1 MEDKHMFNIGD
12 KIVYPMHGAGI
23 ISGMEKKKVL
33 DSVEDYYMISLLGDL
48 RLMVPVKNMDVVG
61 IRKIID
67 ICDIDQVY
75 DILSGDFSEV
85 SSNWNQ
91 RYRLNMEKIKSG
103 DIFKIAEVVKN
114 LMILDAK
121 KGLSAG
127 EKKLLNIAR
136 NILISELVLVTDL
149 TEKEVSGILQNKV
162 MTRE

>member
-1 MEDKHMFNIGD
+1 MFNIGD